1 MNIIMEQNINELQE
15 LREQLAAL
23 NQKLDKQ
30 AEINDNMIRRA
41 LDASIGRLQSLGSK
55 KFFWCIIATVVVLII
70 TIFQGV
76 SLALIIATAL
86 FMGINT
92 YMGYVLMQKEKSMD
106 GSSDL
111 IGTMNK
117 VLDYKKYN
125 RDTTLI
131 MLPVAILWAVWYV
144 ADIGRVLGLTAT
156 KEYAGLAIACLV
168 GGIIGG
174 IIGYF
179 TAYRPSMKEADEI
192 LGQIKEIEGN
202 I

>member
-1 MNIIMEQNINELQE
+1 MEQNINELQE
-15 LREQLAAL
+15 LKEQLAAL
-23 NQKLDKQ
+23 NAKLDKQ
-30 AEINDNMIRRA
+30 AEISDNMIRKA
-41 LDASIGRLQSLGSK
+41 LDASIGRLRSLGSK
-55 KFFWCIIATVVVLII
+55 KFFWCIIATVVVLAIM
-70 TIFQGV
+70 IFQGV
-76 SLALIIATAL
+76 SLALLVGTAF
-86 FMGINT
+86 FMGVNT

-117 VLDYKKYN
+117 VLNYKKYN
-125 RDTTLI
+125 RDTTFI
-131 MLPVAILWAVWYV
+131 MLPVAILWIIWYV
-144 ADIGRVLGLTAT
+144 ADLGRVLGFTAT
-156 KEYAGLAIACLV
+156 KEYAGLAIACLI

-174 IIGYF
+174 IVGYF

>member
-1 MNIIMEQNINELQE
+1 MEQNINELQE
-15 LREQLAAL
+15 LKEQLVAL
-23 NQKLDKQ
+23 NEKLDKQ
-30 AEINDNMIRRA
+30 AEISDNMIRKA
-41 LDASIGRLQSLGSK
+41 LDASIGRLRTLGGK
-55 KFFWCIIATVVVLII
+55 KFFFCVLATVLVLGI

-76 SLALIIATAL
+76 SFALIIATAL
-86 FMGINT
+86 FMGVNT
-92 YMGYVLMQKEKSMD
+92 YMGYVLWQKEKSMD

-125 RDTTLI
+125 RDTTLF
-131 MLPVAILWAVWYV
+131 MLPVAILWTVWYV

-156 KEYAGLAIACLV
+156 KEYAGLAIACLI

>member
-1 MNIIMEQNINELQE
+1 MEQNINELQE

-125 RDTTLI
+125 RDTTLF

-156 KEYAGLAIACLV
+156 KEYAGLAIACLI

>member
-1 MNIIMEQNINELQE
+1 MEQNINELQE

-30 AEINDNMIRRA
+30 AEINDNMIRKA

-55 KFFWCIIATVVVLII
+55 KFFWCIIATVVVLTI

-125 RDTTLI
+125 RDTTLF

-156 KEYAGLAIACLV
+156 KEYAGLAIACLI

>member
-1 MNIIMEQNINELQE
+1 MNIIMEQNNNELKE

-55 KFFWCIIATVVVLII
+55 KFFWCIIATVVVLTI

-125 RDTTLI
+125 RDTTLF

-156 KEYAGLAIACLV
+156 KEYAGLAIACLI

>member
-1 MNIIMEQNINELQE
+1 MEQNINELQE

-30 AEINDNMIRRA
+30 AEINDNMIKKA

-156 KEYAGLAIACLV
+156 KEYAGLAIACLI

>member
-1 MNIIMEQNINELQE
+1 MEQNINELQE

>member
-1 MNIIMEQNINELQE
+1 MEQNINELQE
-15 LREQLAAL
+15 LKEQLVAL
-23 NQKLDKQ
+23 NAKLDKQ
-30 AEINDNMIRRA
+30 AEISDNMIRKA
-41 LDASIGRLQSLGSK
+41 LDASIGRLRTLGGK
-55 KFFWCIIATVVVLII
+55 KFFWCIIATVVVLTI

-76 SLALIIATAL
+76 SLALIIGTAL
-86 FMGINT
+86 FMGVNT
-92 YMGYVLMQKEKSMD
+92 YMGYVLWQKEKSMD

-131 MLPVAILWAVWYV
+131 MLPVAILWAIWYV

-156 KEYAGLAIACLV
+156 KEYAGLAVACLI

>member
-1 MNIIMEQNINELQE
+1 MNIIMEQNNNELKE

-131 MLPVAILWAVWYV
+131 MLPVAILWAIWYV

-156 KEYAGLAIACLV
+156 KEYAGLAIACLI

>member
-1 MNIIMEQNINELQE
+1 MEQNNNELKE

-30 AEINDNMIRRA
+30 AEINDNMIRKA

-156 KEYAGLAIACLV
+156 KEYAGLAIACLI

>member
-1 MNIIMEQNINELQE
+1 MNIIMEQNNNELKE

-30 AEINDNMIRRA
+30 AEINDNMIRKA

-156 KEYAGLAIACLV
+156 KEYAGLAIACLI

>member
-1 MNIIMEQNINELQE
+1 MEQNINELQE
-15 LREQLAAL
+15 LKEQLVAL
-23 NQKLDKQ
+23 NAKLDKQ
-30 AEINDNMIRRA
+30 AEISDNMIRKA
-41 LDASIGRLQSLGSK
+41 LDASIGRLRTLGGK
-55 KFFWCIIATVVVLII
+55 KFFFCVLATVLVLGI

-86 FMGINT
+86 FMGVNT

-125 RDTTLI
+125 RDTTLF

-156 KEYAGLAIACLV
+156 KEYAGLAIACLI

>member
-1 MNIIMEQNINELQE
+1 MEQNINELNE
-15 LREQLAAL
+15 LKEQLAAL
-23 NQKLDKQ
+23 NHKLDRQ
-30 AEINDNMIRRA
+30 AEISDNMIRKA
-41 LDASIGRLQSLGSK
+41 LDASIGRLRSLGGK
-55 KFFWCIIATVVVLII
+55 KFFWCIIATVVVLTI

-86 FMGINT
+86 FMGVNT
-92 YMGYVLMQKEKSMD
+92 YMGYVLWQKEKDMD
-106 GSSDL
+106 GSTDL

-125 RDTTLI
+125 RDTTLA
-131 MLPVAILWAVWYV
+131 MLPLAILWAVWYV
-144 ADIGRVLGLTAT
+144 ADVGKVLGLTAM
-156 KEYAGLAIACLV
+156 KEYAGLAIACLI

-179 TAYRPSMKEADEI
+179 CAYRPSMKEADEI
-192 LGQIKEIEGN
+192 ISQIKEIEGN

>member
-1 MNIIMEQNINELQE
+1 MEQNNNELKE

-131 MLPVAILWAVWYV
+131 MLPVAILWAIWYV

-156 KEYAGLAIACLV
+156 KEYAGLAIACLI

>member
-1 MNIIMEQNINELQE
+1 MEQNINELQE
-15 LREQLAAL
+15 LKEQLAAL
-23 NQKLDKQ
+23 NAKLDKQ
-30 AEINDNMIRRA
+30 AEISDNMIRKA
-41 LDASIGRLQSLGSK
+41 LDASIGRLRSLGSK
-55 KFFWCIIATVVVLII
+55 KFFWCIIATVVVLAIM
-70 TIFQGV
+70 IFQGV
-76 SLALIIATAL
+76 SLALLVGTAI
-86 FMGINT
+86 FMGVNT

-117 VLDYKKYN
+117 VLNYKKYN
-125 RDTTLI
+125 RDTTFI
-131 MLPVAILWAVWYV
+131 MLPVAILWIIWYV
-144 ADIGRVLGLTAT
+144 ADLGRVLGFTAT
-156 KEYAGLAIACLV
+156 KEYAGLAIACLI

-174 IIGYF
+174 IVGYF